1 MYICDKA
8 AELPPLHY
16 SVEPKWAADHCTEC
30 EEKKSMIGKA
40 RCDICAKWNE
50 ERLLRLWTL
59 VCMVSVW

>member
-8 AELPPLHY
+8 AELSPLHY
-16 SVEPKWAADHCTEC
+16 SVQPRWAADHCTEC

-50 ERLLRLWTL
+50 ERLLRLW
-59 VCMVSVW
+59 